1 MKLRAQEYVM
11 SLLSQEKNKSLEL
24 EIAKGLK
31 KEFDTKFHPT
41 WQCIVGKEYKEL
53 RKDLTLIIGKNF
65 GSDVG
70 FEDKHFIYFYM
81 GSIAILLWK
90 AG

>member
-1 MKLRAQEYVM
+1 M
-11 SLLSQEKNKSLEL
+11 
-24 EIAKGLK
+24 
-31 KEFDTKFHPT
+31 T
-41 WQCIVGKEYKEL
+41 
-53 RKDLTLIIGKNF
+53 IGKNF

-70 FEDKHFIYFYM
+70 FEDKHMIYFYL

>member
-1 MKLRAQEYVM
+1 M
-11 SLLSQEKNKSLEL
+11 EL

-41 WQCIVGKEYKEL
+41 WQCIVGTQILECFIGKC
-53 RKDLTLIIGKNF
+53 IGKNF

-70 FEDKHFIYFYM
+70 FEDKHMIYFYL

-90 AG
+90 AGWERLIAV

>member
-1 MKLRAQEYVM
+1 MV
-11 SLLSQEKNKSLEL
+11 
-24 EIAKGLK
+24 
-31 KEFDTKFHPT
+31 
-41 WQCIVGKEYKEL
+41 
-53 RKDLTLIIGKNF
+53 IGKNF